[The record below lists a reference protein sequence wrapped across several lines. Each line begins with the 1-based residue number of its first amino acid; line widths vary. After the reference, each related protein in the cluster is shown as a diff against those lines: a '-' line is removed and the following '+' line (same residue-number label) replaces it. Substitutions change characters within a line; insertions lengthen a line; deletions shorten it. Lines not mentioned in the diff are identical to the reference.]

1 MFFNR
6 FKLKPLTF
14 HFTTITNRG
23 KQLLKNKNFKK
34 IYHIDAIKQ
43 QIIGQRRAEVALVM
57 LSSINC
63 VIII

>member
-23 KQLLKNKNFKK
+23 KQLLKKKKKKK
-34 IYHIDAIKQ
+34 ILKNLPH
-43 QIIGQRRAEVALVM
+43 
-57 LSSINC
+57 
-63 VIII
+63 